1 MAPDSGFLEFCNRA
15 SQAAAEAI
23 ADLVGTPEANRT
35 LHQGAD
41 GTATKLIDEVA
52 ENAIFEV
59 FKDDGRSM
67 RILSEEFGE
76 KVLGNAPEFAVVL
89 DPLDGTYNAAFG
101 IPCYCV
107 SIAIGDPDLSG
118 IWFGY
123 VRNIA
128 DGDTYYAESGK
139 SAYLNGKRIK
149 TSSNSNLNEFCI
161 SVYDCRPE
169 LQRTTRLCKRVRRI
183 RILGSVALELC
194 YVASGKMDA
203 FVDVRG
209 SLRIT
214 DVAAGMLIVEEAGG
228 VVTNGLGA
236 ALKLPSNVANRVDMI
251 ASNGCAHM
259 ELLKLSARR

>member
-1 MAPDSGFLEFCNRA
+1 MAQDPCFLKLCNCA
-15 SQAAAEAI
+15 SQAAADAI

-41 GTATKLIDEVA
+41 GTPTKLIDEVA

-59 FKDDGRSM
+59 FKEDGRSM

-76 KVLGNAPEFAVVL
+76 KVLGKSPEFTVVL

-107 SIAIGDPDLSG
+107 SIAIGDSDLSG

-123 VRNIA
+123 VRNIV
-128 DGDTYYAESGK
+128 DGETYHAESGK
-139 SAYLNGKRIK
+139 CAYLNGKRIK
-149 TSSNSNLNEFCI
+149 TSSKSKLNEFCI

-169 LQRTTRLCKRVRRI
+169 MQRTTRLCNSVRRI

-203 FVDVRG
+203 FIDLRG
-209 SLRIT
+209 SLRLT

-236 ALKLPSNVANRVDMI
+236 SLRLPSSVTNRVDMI